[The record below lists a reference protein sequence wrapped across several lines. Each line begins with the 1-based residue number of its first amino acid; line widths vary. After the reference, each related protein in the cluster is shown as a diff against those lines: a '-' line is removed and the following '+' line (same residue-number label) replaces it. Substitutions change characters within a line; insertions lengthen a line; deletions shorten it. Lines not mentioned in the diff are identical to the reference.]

1 MQSELTNNQTL
12 EMIAVHKTALEK
24 GGVVSSDGSQGTM
37 QRHISLWPELTNNQ
51 TLEMIAVDID
61 FTSKGLD

>member
-1 MQSELTNNQTL
+1 
-12 EMIAVHKTALEK
+12 
-24 GGVVSSDGSQGTM
+24 M

-61 FTSKGLD
+61 FTSKGLDWTRTGERRGCE

>member
-1 MQSELTNNQTL
+1 MLWNLRDRMSFSVLDLWQYY
-12 EMIAVHKTALEK
+12 ALNE
-24 GGVVSSDGSQGTM
+24 TC
-37 QRHISLWPELTNNQ
+37 ISFCPELANNQ

>member
-1 MQSELTNNQTL
+1 MTGER
-12 EMIAVHKTALEK
+12 
-24 GGVVSSDGSQGTM
+24 SSDGSQGTYTM

>member
-1 MQSELTNNQTL
+1 M
-12 EMIAVHKTALEK
+12 
-24 GGVVSSDGSQGTM
+24 SSDGSQGTYTM

-61 FTSKGLD
+61 YTSKGLD